1 MSNLARAAT
10 ALKIQKQNQT
20 AQTTGQNIA
29 QAINNGMHNANFV
42 VQQSNQFHANQ
53 APAVSVSPSRTA
65 MQNIQATIKAER
77 KAQQLTQRQLASKAG
92 MSQASITRLERHGW
106 VSIYT
111 MIRVIDALG
120 KQLTIA

>member
-1 MSNLARAAT
+1 MSNLEFAKT
-10 ALKIQKQNQT
+10 AIRISNSKTVNQT
-20 AQTTGQNIA
+20 AQQVGQNIA
-29 QAINNGMHNANFV
+29 QAVNNAYAAMT
-42 VQQSNQFHANQ
+42 
-53 APAVSVSPSRTA
+53 PPTVSVSPSRTA
-65 MQNIQATIKAER
+65 MQNIQAAIKAER